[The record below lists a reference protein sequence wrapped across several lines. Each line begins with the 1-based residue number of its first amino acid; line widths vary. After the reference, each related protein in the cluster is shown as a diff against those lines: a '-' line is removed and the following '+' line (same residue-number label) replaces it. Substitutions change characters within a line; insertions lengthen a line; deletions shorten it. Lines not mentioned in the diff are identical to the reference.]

1 MKTEMENKRETDWRG
16 SGLEKNETDWGKEI
30 ENE

>member
-16 SGLEKNETDWGKEI
+16 SGLENETDWGKEI